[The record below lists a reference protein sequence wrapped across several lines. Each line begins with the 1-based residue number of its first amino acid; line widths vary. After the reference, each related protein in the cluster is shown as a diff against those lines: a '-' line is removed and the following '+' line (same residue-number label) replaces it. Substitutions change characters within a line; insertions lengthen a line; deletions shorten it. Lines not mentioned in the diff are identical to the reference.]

1 MIDEGFLHDIIIPF
15 AIKLVTALAIFIIG
29 RMIARSLSNLIK
41 KSMERSDVDNML
53 VNFVGSITYAVL
65 LIAVI
70 LAALDQLD
78 VKITS
83 LLAILGAAGLAVGLA
98 LKDSLSNFASG
109 VMIIIFR
116 PFKIGDFITA
126 GGSTGVVDEIGLFCT
141 LMHTGDNQRIIL
153 PNSAVLGG
161 TIVNTSALPKRRIDM
176 VIGIGYDDNIGEAR
190 DIITTVITGHELV
203 LDDPAPG
210 IAVGDLGASSVDLN
224 VRPWVKSGDYWPV
237 RSALLEDIKVA
248 LDAAGISIPYPQQD
262 VYMHN
267 VDVSS
272 ADTK

>member
-1 MIDEGFLHDIIIPF
+1 MDLEVLLNDTIIPG
-15 AIKLVTALAIFIIG
+15 AIQAAIALLIFIIG
-29 RMIARSLSNLIK
+29 KMIARAVSNLIK
-41 KSMERSDVDNML
+41 KTMVKSDIDDML

-70 LAALDQLD
+70 LAAVGQLGIN
-78 VKITS
+78 VTS
-83 LLAILGAAGLAVGLA
+83 LMAILGAAGLAVGLA

-109 VMIIIFR
+109 VMIIVFR

-161 TIVNTSALPKRRIDM
+161 TIVNTSALTTRRIDM
-176 VIGIGYDDNIGEAR
+176 VIGIGYNDNIGQAR
-190 DIITTVITGHELV
+190 DVIKSVVESNDMV
-203 LDDPAPG
+203 LSDPAPS
-210 IAVGDLGASSVDLN
+210 IAVSELGASSIDLN
-224 VRPWVKSGDYWPV
+224 VRPWVNSADYWPT
-237 RSALLEDIKVA
+237 RAALLEDIKVA

-262 VYMHN
+262 VHMHS
-267 VDVSS
+267 VEPS
-272 ADTK
+272 